1 MSLFGLDR
9 VLGRMDAFLSLRK
22 ASITYPTASCHHKKN
37 AQKQLKQNDKKLK
50 LELLKK
56 GVLNSKKICTLRLFS
71 HVVAQHLLPGG
82 GHDRALH

>member
-1 MSLFGLDR
+1 MYVTPSKSGLGSSNPDSTYR
-9 VLGRMDAFLSLRK
+9 VTRY
-22 ASITYPTASCHHKKN
+22 IKKN

-56 GVLNSKKICTLRLFS
+56 GLLNSKKICTLRSFS
-71 HVVAQHLLPGG
+71 HLVAQHLLPGG